1 MNAKHIVAKITLT
14 AIAASAIVA
23 ASAGIAS
30 AGIASADVSEGP
42 YTAKVFPLAPLIF
55 LPGLTAE
62 VGPQLTADVAVHGD
76 ILTVAGLTGQITAT
90 ADGGVATIAG
100 QRIVLTQ
107 VAGQDSYWISTEGQS
122 ILGQLNAR

>member
-23 ASAGIAS
+23 ASAD
-30 AGIASADVSEGP
+30 IASADVSEGP

>member
-1 MNAKHIVAKITLT
+1 MNAKHIVAKIALT
-14 AIAASAIVA
+14 AFAASAIAA

-30 AGIASADVSEGP
+30 AEVSEGP
-42 YTAKVFPLAPLIF
+42 YTAKVFPLAPLMF

-76 ILTVAGLTGQITAT
+76 TLTIAGLTGQISPTP
-90 ADGGVATIAG
+90 DGGVATIAG

-107 VAGQDSYWISTEGQS
+107 VAGEDSYWISTEGQS